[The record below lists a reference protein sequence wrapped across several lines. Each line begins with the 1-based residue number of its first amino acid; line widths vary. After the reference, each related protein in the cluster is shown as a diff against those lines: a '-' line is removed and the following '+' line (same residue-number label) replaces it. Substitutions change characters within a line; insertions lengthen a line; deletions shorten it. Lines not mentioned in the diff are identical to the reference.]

1 MTSPR
6 SSRSR
11 CSLKPF
17 EDGGWIWFDITTDTK
32 VSLLNGGWYAAEPAP
47 GTANIAV
54 GIPTFNRPADCV
66 NALHTLT
73 ADPLVDEVIGA
84 VIVPDQGVRKVRDHP
99 DFPAAAARLGNRLSM
114 HDQPNLG
121 GSGGYSRVM
130 YEALKNTDC
139 QQILFMD
146 DDIRIEPD
154 SILRVL
160 AMHRFAKTP
169 MLVGGQMLNL
179 QEPSHLHIMGE
190 VVNQSNFM
198 WTAAPHAEYDH
209 DFAEYP
215 LNDKEER
222 SKLLHRRIDV
232 EFNGWWTCM
241 IPRQVAEE
249 LGQPLPLFIKWDD
262 AEYGLRAGE
271 HGYPTV
277 TLPGAAIWHMA
288 WSDKDD
294 AIDWQAYFHLRN
306 RLVVAAMHWDGDVSG
321 LVRSHLK
328 ATLKHLACL
337 EYSTVAIQNRAIDD
351 FLAGPEHIF
360 SILESALPEVHRHA
374 QGIPGRGGAA
384 GGQRAAAAVEPEQGD
399 EAAGEPGVHQ
409 LPAGPRHTAQPQ
421 ARRPASPRAS
431 GVQRADAGRP
441 LVPAVHGRRRHRHD
455 GRWRAAWSTASATGA
470 RCSRCCSS
478 HCAGSVSWR
487 AASTRCAGCTATR
500 CPCCRASRNGRR
512 RYCRRGCGSG
522 QQAQACLNPGHRAA
536 KSPRWLPSSRRWLT
550 GRVVLTTARATVA
563 LRGAQHRL
571 GRRVAA
577 RRAADAA
584 PSPGLAG
591 GRRRRVRRPCGR
603 CADQAG
609 GTAQAAASSGRGGE
623 RRHTQPAELPVGA
636 CHLHHG
642 GGHPDGPSHRV
653 AAARVARPA
662 DGAFADTAGGA
673 LSQRRGLRHRSWCRR
688 RGDRRPNAKRCGA
701 DE

>member
-1 MTSPR
+1 MRGGGDAERSDEGERRKMTAVSLLSRIILPR
-6 SSRSR
+6 PGEPLDVRKLYLEESTTNARR
-11 CSLKPF
+11 AHATTRTSLQIGAESEVSFATYFNAFPASYWRRWTICKSVVLRVEVTGAGRVDVYRTKATGARIFVEGRQFAGTDDQPAAVEIEVGLQPF
-17 EDGGWIWFDITTDTK
+17 EDGGWIWFDVTTDSK
-32 VSLLNGGWYAAEPAP
+32 VTLLSGGWYASEPAP

-54 GIPTFNRPADCV
+54 GIPTFNRPADCA
-66 NALHTLT
+66 NALAELT

-99 DFPAAAARLGNRLSM
+99 DFPAAAARLGNRLSI

-160 AMHRFAKTP
+160 AMHRFAKSP

-190 VVNQSNFM
+190 VVNPSNFM
-198 WTAAPHAEYDH
+198 WTAAPHTEYDH

-215 LNDKEER
+215 LNDDNER

-232 EFNGWWTCM
+232 DYNGWWTCM

-262 AEYGLRAGE
+262 ADYGLRAAE

-306 RLVVAAMHWDGDVSG
+306 RLVVAAMHWDGDVTG
-321 LVRSHLK
+321 LIRSHLK

-360 SILESALPEVHRHA
+360 SILESALPEVHRMRKEYPDA
-374 QGIPGRGGAA
+374 VVLPAASELPKPQQKTKAMKPPVNPVSVSYRLARGILHNMTEADPQAHRQPEFNVPTQDARWFRLCTLDGATVTTADGCGVVYRQRDRRKMFSLLFASLRRQRRLASRFDEMRRAYRDALPVLSSKQKWEAALLPAA
-384 GGQRAAAAVEPEQGD
+384 GK
-399 EAAGEPGVHQ
+399 EPGH
-409 LPAGPRHTAQPQ
+409 A
-421 ARRPASPRAS
+421 
-431 GVQRADAGRP
+431 
-441 LVPAVHGRRRHRHD
+441 
-455 GRWRAAWSTASATGA
+455 
-470 RCSRCCSS
+470 
-478 HCAGSVSWR
+478 
-487 AASTRCAGCTATR
+487 
-500 CPCCRASRNGRR
+500 
-512 RYCRRGCGSG
+512 
-522 QQAQACLNPGHRAA
+522 
-536 KSPRWLPSSRRWLT
+536 
-550 GRVVLTTARATVA
+550 
-563 LRGAQHRL
+563 
-571 GRRVAA
+571 
-577 RRAADAA
+577 
-584 PSPGLAG
+584 
-591 GRRRRVRRPCGR
+591 
-603 CADQAG
+603 
-609 GTAQAAASSGRGGE
+609 
-623 RRHTQPAELPVGA
+623 
-636 CHLHHG
+636 
-642 GGHPDGPSHRV
+642 
-653 AAARVARPA
+653 
-662 DGAFADTAGGA
+662 
-673 LSQRRGLRHRSWCRR
+673 
-688 RGDRRPNAKRCGA
+688 
-701 DE
+701 

>member
-1 MTSPR
+1 MTAVSLLSRIILPR
-6 SSRSR
+6 PGEPLDVRKLYLEESTTNARRAHATSRT
-11 CSLKPF
+11 SLEIGKESEVSFATYFNAFPASYWRRWSICKSVVLRVELTGTGRVDVYRSKATGVRISVEGRQFVGTDDQPAVVEIEVALRPF
-17 EDGGWIWFDITTDTK
+17 EDGGWIWCDITTDSAVNL
-32 VSLLNGGWYAAEPAP
+32 VSGGWYATEPAP
-47 GTANIAV
+47 VPANIAV

-66 NALHTLT
+66 NALADLT

-99 DFPAAAARLGNRLSM
+99 DFPAAAAGLGDRLSI
-114 HDQPNLG
+114 HNQPNLG

-169 MLVGGQMLNL
+169 MLIGGQMLNL

-190 VVNQSNFM
+190 VVDQSNFM

-209 DFAEYP
+209 DFAEFP
-215 LNDKEER
+215 LSDKNPR
-222 SKLLHRRIDV
+222 SALLHRRIDV
-232 EFNGWWTCM
+232 DFNGWWTCM

-306 RLVVAAMHWDGDVSG
+306 RLVVAALHWDGDITG

-360 SILESALPEVHRHA
+360 SILESALPEVHRLRKEY
-374 QGIPGRGGAA
+374 PD
-384 GGQRAAAAVEPEQGD
+384 AV
-399 EAAGEPGVHQ
+399 V
-409 LPAGPRHTAQPQ
+409 LPAASELPQPRYPSKAMKPPVNPVSIGYRLARGILHNMTKADTDAHGSPEYNVATQDARWFRLCTVDGVTVTTA
-421 ARRPASPRAS
+421 
-431 GVQRADAGRP
+431 D
-441 LVPAVHGRRRHRHD
+441 
-455 GRWRAAWSTASATGA
+455 
-470 RCSRCCSS
+470 
-478 HCAGSVSWR
+478 
-487 AASTRCAGCTATR
+487 
-500 CPCCRASRNGRR
+500 
-512 RYCRRGCGSG
+512 GCGVVYRQRDRRKMLSLLFESLRR
-522 QQAQACLNPGHRAA
+522 QRQL
-536 KSPRWLPSSRRWLT
+536 LSRFDEMRNT
-550 GRVVLTTARATVA
+550 YR
-563 LRGAQHRL
+563 
-571 GRRVAA
+571 
-577 RRAADAA
+577 DA
-584 PSPGLAG
+584 
-591 GRRRRVRRPCGR
+591 
-603 CADQAG
+603 
-609 GTAQAAASSGRGGE
+609 
-623 RRHTQPAELPVGA
+623 LPVLSSKQKWETA
-636 CHLHHG
+636 LL
-642 GGHPDGPSHRV
+642 P
-653 AAARVARPA
+653 AAEHA
-662 DGAFADTAGGA
+662 
-673 LSQRRGLRHRSWCRR
+673 
-688 RGDRRPNAKRCGA
+688 
-701 DE
+701 